1 MKSFVFQFRRGSAA
15 EWTTI
20 NPVLRSGEIGVVL
33 DTQRFKIGNG
43 ITPWAG
49 LPYFDNHDLV
59 LQMIA
64 DAVIEGVPG
73 PQGPTGP
80 QGPQGATGA
89 QGPQGPQGATGNTGA
104 QGPQGNQGATGSQGP
119 QGIPGTSYSGPAIAV
134 STTAPSSPTIGD
146 IWIDTSA

>member
-1 MKSFVFQFRRGSAA
+1 MKNFVFQFRRGSAA

-20 NPVLRSGEIGVVL
+20 NPVLRAGETGIVL

-43 ITPWAG
+43 LTHWVD

-73 PQGPTGP
+73 PQGPQGPVGP

-89 QGPQGPQGATGNTGA
+89 QGPQGSTGATGA
-104 QGPQGNQGATGSQGP
+104 QGPQGPQGITGAQGP
-119 QGIPGTSYSGPAIAV
+119 QGVPGTSYTGPTITV
-134 STTAPSSPTIGD
+134 SNTAPSSPAIND